1 MTLRDHARRRVL
13 GPGVLGVVTSVL
25 ASLAVDGWAA
35 SGGDVASGLDVLRG
49 SDPQSG
55 FALAAGPHAFVFP
68 QDQGAHPD
76 FRHEWW
82 YLTGHL
88 EATSGERFG
97 FELTFFRVALQPP
110 GAVPTGAD
118 ASNWRTQQIYTAHFA
133 LTDASRGVFRF
144 AQKYSRGA
152 LGLAGAQADPFRVW
166 LDDWSLGASGTRGAT
181 VGAGAEETAAA
192 VWQVQAA
199 GAGYELHLD
208 AQPLMAP
215 VLNGDHGLSRKS
227 DEPGAAS
234 YYYSIPRIA
243 VHGTLLRE
251 GRRLEV
257 HGLAWLDREWG
268 SGALG
273 RHQQGWDWFALQ
285 LQNGST
291 LMFYALRNRDGTTD
305 PHSAGTF
312 VEADGHEHPLT
323 SEDVHLSVGD
333 YWRSPRGVRYP
344 ASWKISV
351 PSLGLDVQAKP
362 VLADQELG
370 TRPRY
375 WEGAVDVHGIQ
386 AARAIAGRGYVELVG
401 YGE

>member
-1 MTLRDHARRRVL
+1 MTRRHHGRRWVPR
-13 GPGVLGVVTSVL
+13 PGVLVLVTSL
-25 ASLAVDGWAA
+25 YASLAVDGWAA
-35 SGGDVASGLDVLRG
+35 SGGEVASGLDVLRG
-49 SDPQSG
+49 LDQQSG
-55 FALAAGPHAFVFP
+55 FALAAAPHTFAFP
-68 QDQGAHPD
+68 QDQGPHTD

-88 EATSGERFG
+88 DTPGGERFG

-110 GAVPTGAD
+110 GVVPMGD
-118 ASNWRTQQIYTAHFA
+118 EASGWRARQIYTAHFA

-152 LGLAGAQADPFRVW
+152 LGLADAQADPFRVW
-166 LDDWSLGASGTRGAT
+166 LDDWSLGASNIA
-181 VGAGAEETAAA
+181 GAGDQAGVSAAT
-192 VWQVQAA
+192 VWQVHAA
-199 GAGYELHLD
+199 GAGYEIRLD
-208 AQPLMAP
+208 AQPLMSP
-215 VLNGDHGLSRKS
+215 VLNGDRGLSRKS

-234 YYYSIPRIA
+234 YYYSMPRIA
-243 VHGTLLRE
+243 VHGALFRD

-268 SGALG
+268 SGSLG
-273 RHQQGWDWFALQ
+273 RRQQGWDWFALQ

-291 LMFYALRNRDGTTD
+291 LMFYALRNRDGTRD

-312 VEADGHEHPLT
+312 VDAEGSAHPLT
-323 SEDVHLSVGD
+323 NEDVHLSVGD

-351 PSLGLDVQAKP
+351 PSLGLEVQAKP
-362 VLADQELG
+362 VLADQELR
-370 TRPRY
+370 TQPRY
-375 WEGAVDVHGIQ
+375 WEGAVDVRGVQSAH
-386 AARAIAGRGYVELVG
+386 AIAGRGYVELVG